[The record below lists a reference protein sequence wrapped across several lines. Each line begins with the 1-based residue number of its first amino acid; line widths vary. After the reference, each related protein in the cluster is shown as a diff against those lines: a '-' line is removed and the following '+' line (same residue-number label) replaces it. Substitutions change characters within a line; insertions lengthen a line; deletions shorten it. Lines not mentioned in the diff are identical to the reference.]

1 MYICDEHLT
10 KQKFKVMKKV
20 RISRKERKQNEAKFL
35 NDLYNSFSNLTKEE
49 QILRRADLLIN
60 PILCTYSIGS
70 DSYRFCITDFQR
82 NGKTIIGKNIDENNN
97 IVGSLTKKFIWSTKI
112 SFRNDF
118 PYYKASKGT
127 YGYLTFGIC
136 EAKRDRSF

>member
-1 MYICDEHLT
+1 MYICIEHLT

-20 RISRKERKQNEAKFL
+20 RISRAERKQNDAKFL

-60 PILCTYSIGS
+60 PILCTYGIGS
-70 DSYRFCITDFQR
+70 DSYRVCVSDFQR
-82 NGKTIIGKNIDENNN
+82 NGKTIIIQDIDKNNN
-97 IVGSLTKKFIWSTKI
+97 IKGNIVKKFTWSTKLNNMEEYP
-112 SFRNDF
+112 SYR
-118 PYYKASKGT
+118 ASKGS

-136 EAKRDRSF
+136 EDYRDRSF